1 MDPRPGH
8 PAAGLDT
15 KKKSLGASE
24 RDEAQRAAYREQ
36 ISATAAARFVVLDE
50 SGSNLNLTRLYAR
63 APRGQRAYGTIPR
76 NTPRN
81 TTVIAALTTAGMGP
95 TMLLEGAMDTAAFE
109 AYVEHFLAPSLVPGQ
124 IVLLDNLSA
133 HKSPRSR
140 ALIEARDCEL
150 WYLPAYSPDLSPI
163 EHAFSKLK
171 ALLRRAAARTQEA
184 LDQAIA
190 QALEQITPADARGWF
205 AHCGYRLEAL

>member
-1 MDPRPGH
+1 
-8 PAAGLDT
+8 LDT

>member
-1 MDPRPGH
+1 
-8 PAAGLDT
+8 LDT

-24 RDEAQRAAYREQ
+24 RDAAQRAAYREQ